1 MSAEPA
7 LLLVHGAY
15 HGPWAWD
22 LVISELPGIDVRTV
36 ACPSSGSHLDELGD
50 LEDDAATVAAAVA
63 AIDGPVVV
71 VAHSYAGAVVT
82 QALASADNVQRIVYL
97 AAGMLEVGESLLGS
111 AGGVPPSWW
120 EIHEHD
126 VLDGGYIKVAEA
138 EARDVFYADVD
149 PTLAQEA
156 ITRLVPASYSS
167 QTGPVSAAAWHT
179 IPSTY
184 IICTADNAIPP
195 FAQEAMA
202 QRAKRAHRLDS
213 SHSPFLS
220 MPVELAALLK
230 EELTS

>member
-1 MSAEPA
+1 
-7 LLLVHGAY
+7 
-15 HGPWAWD
+15 
-22 LVISELPGIDVRTV
+22 VIPELPGIDVRTV
-36 ACPSSGSHLDELGD
+36 ACPSSGSYPDELGD
-50 LEDDAATVAAAVA
+50 LEDDAATVAAAA
-63 AIDGPVVV
+63 AIDGPVLV

-97 AAGMLEVGESLLGS
+97 AAGMLDVGESLLGS

-120 EIHEHD
+120 EIHEHNGL
-126 VLDGGYIKVAEA
+126 VGGYITVAEA

-149 PTLAQEA
+149 PALAQA
-156 ITRLVPASYSS
+156 AMTRLVPASYSS

-184 IICTADNAIPP
+184 VICTADNAIPP
-195 FAQEAMA
+195 IAQEAMA
-202 QRAKRAHRLDS
+202 QRAERVHRLDS